1 MKILVSLTRHF
12 NGRIGLV
19 LCTLV
24 IVAAILGVTWTPHNP
39 VQTDL
44 LHRFASPSWGHPF
57 GTDAFGRD
65 QLSRILAGASV
76 SILICFMTV
85 LVAVTGGVILG
96 SVAGYAG
103 GMADRLI
110 MMVIE
115 ALMAFP
121 GLLLALSLMV
131 ILGPSKWGVI
141 LALGLAYL
149 PSVTRLVRGTVL
161 SVREREYVEA
171 SVALGNGALYTLV
184 RHVLPNCIAPL
195 IVLGTTMLGWVLLSE
210 SALSFLGLGVP
221 PPAPTW
227 GNMLADAKGELSR
240 QPWLGILPGLCISI
254 TLVGV
259 NLLGDAL
266 RDALDPRMTG
276 KG

>member
-1 MKILVSLTRHF
+1 MNAFRLLARRF
-12 NGRIGLV
+12 NGRIGLG

-24 IVAAILGVTWTPHNP
+24 LLAALAGVIWTPYDPMQPNFG
-39 VQTDL
+39 D
-44 LHRFASPSWGHPF
+44 RFAAPSAEF
-57 GTDAFGRD
+57 LLGTDAFGRD
-65 QLSRILAGASV
+65 LLSRVLAGASV
-76 SILICFMTV
+76 SVLICFMTV
-85 LVAVTGGVILG
+85 ALAVSAGVALG
-96 SVAGYAG
+96 AVAGYAG
-103 GMADRLI
+103 GIVDRLI

-131 ILGPSKWGVI
+131 VLGPSEWGVI
-141 LALGLAYL
+141 LALSLAYL

-161 SVREREYVEA
+161 SVREKEYVEA
-171 SVALGNGALYTLV
+171 SVAIGNSALYTLV
-184 RHVLPNCIAPL
+184 HHILPNCVAPL
-195 IVLGTTMLGWVLLSE
+195 IVLGTTMLGWVLLAE

-227 GNMLADAKGELSR
+227 GNMLAEARGELTR
-240 QPWLGILPGLCISI
+240 QPWLGVLPGLCISL

-266 RDALDPRMTG
+266 RDALDPRNRNL
-276 KG
+276 